1 MNLVFWQNMLSI
13 HQSAYIRALADMG
26 HNVTMVA
33 ERDVILV
40 RRELGWDAP
49 NFGPVRVLLSP
60 DEKTV
65 SELVCESVKD
75 TVHVIGGLRGYNL
88 GERAFHACQSNGA
101 RMGFLSEGAD
111 PRGVRGVAR
120 RVLYNFDRI
129 RYGRNMDFVLAMGR
143 NGVRWYRERGWPQ
156 GRIFASAYITEL
168 PRMEDLDCCGRGSDD
183 RFEIIFVGQLI
194 SRKGVD
200 ILLRVLGRIGSKNW
214 RLTVVGDGP
223 LRSGYEAIARRI
235 GVDNRTQFLGALPNR
250 QTLDLIASSDLLVLP
265 SRFDGWGAVVNEA
278 LMRGV
283 PAICSDR
290 CGASDLLMERWRGEV
305 FPAEDT
311 DALRVA
317 LCLWLDGGR
326 KTPELS
332 RRIRSWAEC
341 IEGPKAA
348 RYLIAVL
355 DHVYRGGGC
364 PDPPWYGSNVIPD
377 ELSLPSKGVYP

>member
-33 ERDVILV
+33 EREVLLA

-49 NFGPVRVLLSP
+49 SFGEAQVLIAP

-65 SELVCESVKD
+65 SELVCESGKD
-75 TVHVIGGLRGYNL
+75 TVHVIGGRGYNL
-88 GERAFHACQSNGA
+88 GERAFHVCQSNGA
-101 RMGFLSEGAD
+101 RMGLLSEGAD
-111 PRGVRGVAR
+111 PRGVRGGAR
-120 RVLYNFDRI
+120 RVLHNLDRI
-129 RYGRNMDFVLAMGR
+129 RYGRNVDFVLAMGR

-156 GRIFASAYITEL
+156 GRIFPSAYISEL
-168 PRMEDLDCCGRGSDD
+168 PRMEDSDCCGHGSDD

-200 ILLRVLGRIGSKNW
+200 ILLRGLGRLGSKNW

-223 LRSGYEAIARRI
+223 LRSEYEAIARRI
-235 GVDNRTQFLGALPNR
+235 GVDTRTQFLGALPNR
-250 QTLDLIASSDLLVLP
+250 QTLDLMASSDLLVLP
-265 SRFDGWGAVVNEA
+265 SRFDGWGAVINEA

-283 PAICSDR
+283 PAVCSDR

-305 FPAEDT
+305 FPAEDP
-311 DALRVA
+311 DALGVA
-317 LCLWLDGGR
+317 LCRRLDGGR

-348 RYLIAVL
+348 GYLIGVL
-355 DHVYRGGGC
+355 EHVYHGTDC
-364 PDPPWYGSNVIPD
+364 PVPPWH
-377 ELSLPSKGVYP
+377 ETK

>member
-13 HQSAYIRALADMG
+13 HHSAYIRALADMG
-26 HNVTMVA
+26 HRVTIVA
-33 ERDVILV
+33 AQRVPIPL
-40 RRELGWDAP
+40 RKLGWNVPD
-49 NFGPVRVLLSP
+49 FGATQVLVAP

-65 SELVCESVKD
+65 SELVCKSIMD

-88 GERAFHACQSNGA
+88 GERAFHACKINSA
-101 RMGFLSEGAD
+101 RMGLISEGAD
-111 PRGVRGVAR
+111 PRGVKGVAR
-120 RVLYNFDRI
+120 RMLYNLDRI
-129 RYGRNMDFVLAMGR
+129 RYGRNVDFVLAMGR

-156 GRIFASAYITEL
+156 ARIFPSAYITEL
-168 PRMEDLDCCGRGSDD
+168 PCMEDLDCCGRGSDE

-194 SRKGVD
+194 ARKGVD
-200 ILLRVLGRIGSKNW
+200 ILLRALGGIGSKNW

-223 LRSGYEAIARRI
+223 LRSDYEAITRRI
-235 GVDNRTQFLGALPNR
+235 GVDNRTQFMGALPNL

-283 PAICSDR
+283 PAICSVR

-305 FPAEDT
+305 FPAEDP

-317 LCLWLDGGR
+317 LCSWLDGGR
-326 KTPELS
+326 RTPELS
-332 RRIRSWAEC
+332 RRIRSWSEC

-348 RYLIAVL
+348 GYLIGIL
-355 DHVYRGGGC
+355 EHVYYGADC
-364 PDPPWYGSNVIPD
+364 PVPPWYEQINGRTALD
-377 ELSLPSKGVYP
+377 EI

>member
-1 MNLVFWQNMLSI
+1 MNLVFWQNMLSM

-26 HNVTMVA
+26 HNVTVVA
-33 ERDVILV
+33 ERDVIPV
-40 RRELGWDAP
+40 RRDLGWDSP
-49 NFGPVRVLLSP
+49 NFGAVRILLSP

-65 SELVCESVKD
+65 SEVVCEGVKD
-75 TVHVIGGLRGYNL
+75 TVHVIGGLRGYSL
-88 GERAFHACQSNGA
+88 GKRAFHACKINRA

-111 PRGVRGVAR
+111 PRGVRGGVR
-120 RVLYNFDRI
+120 RVLYNLDRI
-129 RYGRNMDFVLAMGR
+129 RYGRNVDFVLAMGR
-143 NGVRWYRERGWPQ
+143 NGVRWYRECGWPQ
-156 GRIFASAYITEL
+156 GRIFSSAYITEL
-168 PRMEDLDCCGRGSDD
+168 PRMEDSDCGRGLDD

-200 ILLRVLGRIGSKNW
+200 ILLSALGRIGNKNW

-223 LRSGYEAIARRI
+223 LRSEYEAIAQRI
-235 GVDNRTQFLGALPNR
+235 GVDLRTQFLGALPNQ

-265 SRFDGWGAVVNEA
+265 SRFDGWGAVINES

-283 PAICSDR
+283 PAICSDY

-305 FPAEDT
+305 FPAEDP
-311 DALRVA
+311 DALGVA
-317 LCLWLDGGR
+317 LCRRLDGGR

-348 RYLIAVL
+348 GYLVGVL
-355 DHVYRGGGC
+355 EHVFHGAEC
-364 PDPPWYGSNVIPD
+364 PVPPWYGMN
-377 ELSLPSKGVYP
+377 